1 MENSVCCVLL
11 NNQCVNL
18 LWCTEKI
25 LYFLLSKY
33 RKYLMIKLPVTER
46 LMINQNYT
54 KPQKNHRNFD
64 NSLRYGK
71 QSIYFFSLNYKLLV
85 LITKS

>member
-1 MENSVCCVLL
+1 
-11 NNQCVNL
+11 
-18 LWCTEKI
+18 
-25 LYFLLSKY
+25 
-33 RKYLMIKLPVTER
+33 MIKLPVTER